1 MTQDKSI
8 PLRRH
13 ALGLAVCSALA
24 ALAAAP
30 AHADPVLT
38 ARLFRDTDVLFR
50 DADMSRWSENYVELG
65 LGYNSNDSY
74 RFGGFTGLTD
84 KGGFPIAGFNWLWRD
99 ANNDAQYWHVYGST
113 LGLDSRKLQAEGG
126 VQGRWGA
133 SFNFDQIRKSQT
145 DTASFIH
152 DGLGTSNLTLAGGAG
167 VLPGGTITNNTAT
180 INPLLKKFGIEQ
192 GREVVRLGLNGI
204 APSNWDWKINYR
216 EDRRDGT
223 RLTGLP
229 VNTTFR
235 SMIVPYQIDDRT
247 SVVEAILSYNT
258 KQAQFSLGYNYS
270 QFHNNLSSFTV
281 ANPFNAAQAL
291 ERMSLAPSNDYHQ
304 INADGGYNF
313 TKATRLTTK
322 FSYSI
327 SRQNEAFLPYS
338 ANLAVGAAGNVTP
351 RASLDGKVVKTLF
364 DIALTAK
371 PIDKMNLRLAYQYH
385 NSDNRTPVDNYISI
399 SRDRDNAGVLNTN
412 QRRNA
417 PLSTRE
423 HTVSI
428 DGDYEIAPKT
438 ILRAGLERKSVKY
451 SMKDA
456 LYENVAD
463 RDYTNTDKLSLELRR
478 PISTE
483 FLGSVGYTH
492 TQRRGSEYDKNSYF
506 RNTYWN
512 PGATTLTNHPSVRPF
527 LYQDFNED
535 RIRASGNWN
544 VSETVSLQAGAD
556 TYRKQAKGTN
566 CGTIVDPVAAAA
578 FVGTLPDACL
588 GRSLADGTNLNLDL
602 QWQPE
607 ENLTTFAFA
616 SIGET
621 GTKQKGRQ
629 GTTSTNQALE
639 WSADLANRDHTLG
652 LGLKWQPEDYEDW
665 DLGGTYVFN
674 NGLGKAS
681 ITTGTLIAPAQTSM
695 PDNWSR
701 LHTLQLFAKWDY
713 SKQITWR
720 FNYLY
725 ENLKSAD
732 WAYDNLTNASN
743 ASVLL
748 TGQSAPR
755 SNNHVFGISAL
766 VKSW

>member
-30 AHADPVLT
+30 ANADPVLT

-65 LGYNSNDSY
+65 LGVNSNDSY

-84 KGGFPIAGFNWLWRD
+84 KGGFPIAGFNWLSRD
-99 ANNDAQYWHVYGST
+99 ANNDAQYWRVYGST

-126 VQGRWGA
+126 IQGRWEA

-180 INPLLKKFGIEQ
+180 INPLLRKFNIEQ
-192 GREVVRLGLNGI
+192 GRKIVRIGLNGM

-229 VNTTFR
+229 VNTTGR
-235 SMIVPYQIDDRT
+235 AMIIPYQIDDRT
-247 SVVEAILSYNT
+247 SLVEAILSYNT

-270 QFHNNLSSFTV
+270 RFHNNLSSFTV
-281 ANPFNAAQAL
+281 ANPFSAAEAL

-304 INADGGYNF
+304 VNANGGYNF
-313 TKATRLTTK
+313 SKATRLTSK
-322 FSYSI
+322 FSYSV

-338 ANLAVGAAGNVTP
+338 ANLAVGAAGNVAP
-351 RASLDGKVVKTLF
+351 RASLDGKVVKTLL

-371 PIDKMNLRLAYQYH
+371 PIDKLNLKLAYQYH
-385 NSDNRTPVDNYISI
+385 NSDNRTPVDNYTSI
-399 SRDRDNAGVLNTN
+399 SRDRANAAVLSNN

-417 PLSTRE
+417 PLSTLE
-423 HTVSI
+423 HTFGI

-438 ILRAGLERKSVKY
+438 VLRAGLERKSVKY

-478 PISTE
+478 PISTD
-483 FLGSVGYTH
+483 FLGSVGYTY

-535 RIRASGNWN
+535 RVRAAGNWT
-544 VSETVSLQAGAD
+544 VSETVTVQAGAD
-556 TYRKQAKGTN
+556 TYSKRAKGTN
-566 CGTIVDPVAAAA
+566 CSTILDPVTAAA

-588 GRSLADGTNLNLDL
+588 GRTLAEGTNVNLDL

-629 GTTSTNQALE
+629 GTTSTNQTLE
-639 WSADLANRDHTLG
+639 WSADLVNRDHTLG
-652 LGLKWQPEDYEDW
+652 VGLKWQPENYEGW

-674 NGLGKAS
+674 NGEGKANIS
-681 ITTGTLIAPAQTSM
+681 TGTGIATPQTSM

-713 SKQITWR
+713 SKQVTWR

-725 ENLKSAD
+725 ENLRSAD
-732 WAYDNLTNASN
+732 WAYDNLGNASN

-755 SNNHVFGISAL
+755 SNNHVFGVSAV

>member
-1 MTQDKSI
+1 MTQDKFI
-8 PLRRH
+8 PLRRN
-13 ALGLAVCSALA
+13 ALGIAVCSALA
-24 ALAAAP
+24 ALTAAP
-30 AHADPVLT
+30 ANADPVLT

-65 LGYNSNDSY
+65 LGVNSSDSY

-84 KGGFPIAGFNWLWRD
+84 KGGFPIAGFNWLTRD
-99 ANNDAQYWHVYGST
+99 AGNDAQYWRVYGST

-152 DGLGTSNLTLAGGAG
+152 NGLGTSNLTLTGGAG
-167 VLPGGTITNNTAT
+167 VLAAGGIVGNEAT
-180 INPLLKKFGIEQ
+180 INPLLKRFNIEQ
-192 GREVVRLGLNGI
+192 GREIVRVGLNGM
-204 APSNWDWKINYR
+204 APSDWDWKVNYR

-229 VNTTFR
+229 VNATGR

-247 SVVEAILSYNT
+247 SQVEAILSYNT
-258 KQAQFSLGYNYS
+258 KVTQFSLGYNYS
-270 QFHNNLSSFTV
+270 RFHNNLSSFTV
-281 ANPFNAAQAL
+281 ANPFNAGEAL

-304 INADGGYNF
+304 VNANGGYNF
-313 TKATRLTTK
+313 SKATRLTSR
-322 FSYSI
+322 FSYSV

-351 RASLDGKVVKTLF
+351 RASLDGKVVKTLL

-371 PIDKMNLRLAYQYH
+371 PIDKLNLKLAYQYH
-385 NSDNRTPVDNYISI
+385 NSDNRTPVDNYTSI
-399 SRDRDNAGVLNTN
+399 SRDRANAGVLSNN

-417 PLSTRE
+417 PLSTLE
-423 HTVSI
+423 HTFGI
-428 DGDYEIAPKT
+428 DGDYKIAPKT

-456 LYENVAD
+456 RYENVAD

-478 PISTE
+478 PISTD
-483 FLGSVGYTH
+483 FLGSVGYTY

-512 PGATTLTNHPSVRPF
+512 PGATTLTNHPSVRQF

-535 RIRASGNWN
+535 RVRASGNWT
-544 VSETVSLQAGAD
+544 VSETVSVQAGAD
-556 TYRKQAKGTN
+556 TYRKRAKGTN
-566 CGTIVDPVAAAA
+566 CSTILDPVTAAA

-588 GRSLADGTNLNLDL
+588 GRTLAEGTNVNLDL

-621 GTKQKGRQ
+621 GTTQKGRQ

-639 WSADLANRDHTLG
+639 WTADLINRDHTLG
-652 LGLKWQPEDYEDW
+652 LGLKWQPEHYAGW

-674 NGLGKAS
+674 NGEGKANIS
-681 ITTGTLIAPAQTSM
+681 TGTGIAIPQTSM

-713 SKQITWR
+713 SKQVTWR
-720 FNYLY
+720 FNYLF

-732 WAYDNLTNASN
+732 WAYDNLSNASN

-755 SNNHVFGISAL
+755 SNNHVFGVSAL
-766 VKSW
+766 IKSW